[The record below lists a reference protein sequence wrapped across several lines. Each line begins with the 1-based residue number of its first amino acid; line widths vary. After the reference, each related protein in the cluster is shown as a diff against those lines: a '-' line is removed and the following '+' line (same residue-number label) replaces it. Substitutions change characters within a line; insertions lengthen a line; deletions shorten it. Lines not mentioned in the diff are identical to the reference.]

1 MKKLWKIMLGLAAAL
16 IVAAIGLS
24 LFVRVYLTEDRIKS
38 LLIPPAEAALGRTVS
53 IGAIKVG
60 LFSGITVNDFAIK
73 EKDAKTDF
81 VSAQAFVLRYSLL
94 PLLQKQLI
102 VREVLLRNP
111 KIIIHRGPN
120 GIFNF
125 ETLAVLK
132 KEPNSVPHKPA
143 PAGGQ
148 AILPLALTVN
158 QIRIEQAQVKLSDA
172 MGELPDVDASL
183 DLTVGLD
190 IARSLAALKYHG
202 KMTFSAD
209 ALYGKLKPHV
219 TGSCSFDREQISLKA
234 DVKMDREQAQLD
246 GQVENYL
253 AAPAVRLDITSPDL
267 DLDHLLALMVGLP
280 RTAAKAGGK
289 APSSAPAGAIG
300 KKLPPG
306 LTASGRISVAKTTY
320 KKMAVT
326 DLLLLYTLKD
336 GVFTVKDF
344 SAHTAGG
351 VVKGDVVVNLMQPDL
366 AYQGR
371 IAAQALQAG
380 ALKAALYPAAAETIT
395 GALDSTLSFSGSGTE
410 WSKIRKSLDAKGD
423 YALREALI
431 KNTGITNAIAA
442 VLNLPELET
451 LSFKDV
457 SGSVLLN
464 KGKALVSLTSSG
476 KDLNVETKGTVGLD
490 GSLDFPIT
498 LELAPALSEK
508 LKARTSL
515 AKYLVDEQGKTV
527 LRLDLVGTVQQPRPA
542 IDAAQAKEQVEKT
555 IKKKLEEEIDK
566 KLSNQEEKDK
576 AKPALDLLRGILG
589 Q

>member
-1 MKKLWKIMLGLAAAL
+1 MKKLSKILLGLAAAL
-16 IVAAIGLS
+16 IMAVIGLS
-24 LFVRVYLTEDRIKS
+24 LFVRLYLTEDRIKS
-38 LLIPPAEAALGRTVS
+38 LVIPPAEAALGRTVS
-53 IGAIKVG
+53 IGAIQVS
-60 LFSGITVNDFAIK
+60 LFSGITVNDFVIK
-73 EKDAKTDF
+73 EKDGKTDF
-81 VSAQAFVLRYSLL
+81 ISAKAFVLRYSLL

-102 VREVLLRNP
+102 VREILLRDP
-111 KIIIHRGPN
+111 KIIIHRGPT

-125 ETLAVLK
+125 ETLAVFK
-132 KEPNSVPHKPA
+132 KEPASAPHKTA
-143 PAGGQ
+143 PASGQ
-148 AILPLALTVN
+148 AMLPLALTVN
-158 QIRIEQAQVKLSDA
+158 QIRVEQAQVKLSDA
-172 MGELPDVDASL
+172 MGELPDVDAGI

-190 IARSLAALKYHG
+190 IARNLAALKYHG
-202 KMTFSAD
+202 KMTFTAD
-209 ALYGKLKPHV
+209 AVYGKLKPHV
-219 TGSCSFDREQISLKA
+219 AGSCSFDREQISLKA
-234 DVKMDREQAQLD
+234 DARMDREQVQLD

-267 DLDHLLALMVGLP
+267 DLDHLLGLMAGLP
-280 RTAAKAGGK
+280 KAAAKTGGK
-289 APSSAPAGAIG
+289 APSPAPTGAIG
-300 KKLPPG
+300 RKLPAG
-306 LTASGRISVAKTTY
+306 LTATGRVAVAKTTY

-351 VVKGDVVVNLMQPDL
+351 EIKGDVAVNLMQPDL

-371 IAAQALQAG
+371 IAAQAIQAG
-380 ALKAALYPAAAETIT
+380 ALKAALFPAATETIT
-395 GALDSTLSFSGSGTE
+395 GALDSTLAFSGSGTE
-410 WSKIRKSLDAKGD
+410 WSQIRKSLDAKGD

-431 KNTGITNAIAA
+431 KNTGITSAIAA
-442 VLNLPELET
+442 ALNLPELET

-457 SGSVLLN
+457 SGAVDLS
-464 KGKALVSLTSSG
+464 KGKALLSLTSSG
-476 KDLNVETKGTVGLD
+476 RDLNVETKGTVGLD

-515 AKYLVDEQGKTV
+515 ARYLIDAQGKTV

-566 KLSNQEEKDK
+566 KLSTQEEKDK